1 MDNYLD
7 SVNKHQVYISRLA
20 TGILKDEVYPAIN
33 EAYKAV
39 RLVLSQYGD
48 INSINDVNK
57 VNAAINKAISE
68 NLTVGF
74 TAATAS
80 MSTIAINEASY
91 TAGLLSSAASTL
103 SVPSESKI
111 NKYVRESIMSLT
123 SGGRKQSAIWSKF
136 VKGYDGNMASRYNAI
151 ITSAF
156 NESLTSGK
164 MQTVGQLTKQFRDL
178 NNNILRHEA
187 ESLVRTGVQHY
198 ANRAN
203 QLMAMDN
210 SDIIEREIPIV
221 TFDSRTSDVC
231 ISISAKYPKGWLQG
245 KSPIGYPP
253 YHYNAVVGGEMVKTS
268 VGNKK
273 IEDVAVG
280 DMVITHKGR
289 LKPVT
294 AVMRKPCDT
303 GIARVITF
311 ESGLTISVTDEHPL
325 LVDGLGW
332 IRADEVKVG
341 DNLFKNIKK
350 ISKLLSWGSV
360 TKGNPNDYPS
370 MFDGDEVF
378 TEVASFS
385 GAMSSSVDFN
395 ANLLTLKGKVHNS
408 IFKNKLVSKLVGAL
422 RGSAVVNK
430 GLLTL
435 GGVFSMPVSL
445 ASHKGAITSA
455 TMQRVGFLHSF
466 GMHFSK
472 IVGFFSFSV
481 SPMKLTL
488 PKGFEVSSNRASLT
502 SAHRFNFVNSTPSAH
517 SSVSEGELPFDSSK
531 GFLQSVVMKIKE
543 FGKVFFINKFNHW
556 DSQVVKSISIV
567 EHKGMVY
574 NLEVKDDH
582 TYLINGIVTHNCRTV
597 IGYLLYGQGEFE
609 GTKASKG
616 AGGGKQIA
624 ATTPFAK
631 FLRDQPKPFIYETL
645 GKRRAELFLAG
656 KLPLASLT
664 DRYLNPLPLSVLD
677 S

>member
-39 RLVLSQYGD
+39 RLVLAQYGD

-91 TAGLLSSAASTL
+91 TAGLLSSAAATL
-103 SVPSESKI
+103 SVPGESKI
-111 NKYVRESIMSLT
+111 NKYVRESIMSLS
-123 SGGRKQSAIWSKF
+123 SGSRKQSAIWSKF

-198 ANRAN
+198 AARAN

-231 ISISAKYPKGWLQG
+231 ISISAKYPKGWSLG
-245 KSPIGYPP
+245 KSPIGYNPW
-253 YHYNAVVGGEMVKTS
+253 HYGC
-268 VGNKK
+268 
-273 IEDVAVG
+273 
-280 DMVITHKGR
+280 R
-289 LKPVT
+289 
-294 AVMRKPCDT
+294 
-303 GIARVITF
+303 
-311 ESGLTISVTDEHPL
+311 
-325 LVDGLGW
+325 
-332 IRADEVKVG
+332 
-341 DNLFKNIKK
+341 
-350 ISKLLSWGSV
+350 
-360 TKGNPNDYPS
+360 
-370 MFDGDEVF
+370 
-378 TEVASFS
+378 
-385 GAMSSSVDFN
+385 
-395 ANLLTLKGKVHNS
+395 S
-408 IFKNKLVSKLVGAL
+408 I
-422 RGSAVVNK
+422 
-430 GLLTL
+430 
-435 GGVFSMPVSL
+435 
-445 ASHKGAITSA
+445 
-455 TMQRVGFLHSF
+455 
-466 GMHFSK
+466 
-472 IVGFFSFSV
+472 
-481 SPMKLTL
+481 
-488 PKGFEVSSNRASLT
+488 
-502 SAHRFNFVNSTPSAH
+502 
-517 SSVSEGELPFDSSK
+517 
-531 GFLQSVVMKIKE
+531 
-543 FGKVFFINKFNHW
+543 
-556 DSQVVKSISIV
+556 
-567 EHKGMVY
+567 
-574 NLEVKDDH
+574 
-582 TYLINGIVTHNCRTV
+582 
-597 IGYLLYGQGEFE
+597 IGYLLYGQEEFD
-609 GTKASKG
+609 GTKASNG
-616 AGGGKQIA
+616 ASGGKQIA

-631 FLRDQPKPFIYETL
+631 FLRDQPKSFIYETL